1 MVSTP
6 SLLGRYPVRR
16 RLGAGAFATV
26 WLAHDEQLDSPV
38 AIKVLADNWTED
50 LHVRQRFLEE
60 GRFLRRVESPHVVS
74 VYDAGELPDGRPFLV
89 MSYADQGTL
98 ADRLELAPLTRA
110 QAVHVVAQAGAG
122 LHALHQ
128 RGVLHR
134 DIKPANVLFR
144 TVELDGHTRVTAM
157 LGDLGLGKA
166 MDMSSRLTM
175 IGGTPQFVAPEQARG
190 EALDARADQFSLAAV
205 TYLLL
210 AGRAP
215 YDHTSL
221 TAAAEP
227 APAPPMGGGLPDA
240 VEAVVHR
247 GLAVDREDRFPDVP
261 AFVAALTAAL
271 DETFDGA
278 DEPPAAWIPPD
289 PSLTRVAGLP
299 AAPGEVPGVGSSAGG
314 ASGTASAGAA
324 RPPMTPA
331 SRRRWAL
338 VGVVALVA
346 GLTGGWALE
355 RGTTTEQRLQDARGR
370 ISVTVPGPWTAA
382 VDAAGWRPPDSPRPA
397 PALSAGTTKGWNGDE
412 EPGHGVFLGLMRG
425 QDLPS
430 RVPWHPECADAR
442 SPQIDDVDGDQAM
455 TVLFTGC
462 PLDGRDDGVTVE
474 RVVQTTANQLL
485 WVQVRAADR
494 TTANLVLESVDVSGV

>member
-1 MVSTP
+1 MSTP
-6 SLLGRYPVRR
+6 SFLGRYPVRR
-16 RLGAGAFATV
+16 RIGAGAFATV
-26 WLAHDEQLDSPV
+26 WLAHDEQLDCPV

-110 QAVHVVAQAGAG
+110 QAVHVVAQVGAG

-134 DIKPANVLFR
+134 DVKPANVLFR
-144 TVELDGHTRVTAM
+144 TVELDGRTRVCAM

-175 IGGTPQFVAPEQARG
+175 IGGTPQFVAPEQAQG
-190 EALDARADQFSLAAV
+190 EALDPRADQFSLAAL

-221 TAAAEP
+221 TAAADP
-227 APAPPMGGGLPDA
+227 APAAPMGDGLPEA
-240 VEAVVHR
+240 VEEVVHR
-247 GLAVDREDRFPDVP
+247 GLAADREDRFPDVP
-261 AFVAALTAAL
+261 AYVAALGEAL
-271 DETFDGA
+271 DSTFEGA
-278 DEPPAAWIPPD
+278 DDAPTAWIPPD
-289 PSLTRVAGLP
+289 PALTHVSLGSLASGEITPGAVSS
-299 AAPGEVPGVGSSAGG
+299 GEVAR
-314 ASGTASAGAA
+314 AA
-324 RPPMTPA
+324 RPPADPA

-338 VGVVALVA
+338 VGAGALVL
-346 GLTGGWALE
+346 GLLGGYAAERAL
-355 RGTTTEQRLQDARGR
+355 TTEQLVQTEGGRL
-370 ISVTVPGPWTAA
+370 SVRVPERWTEA
-382 VDAAGWRPPDSPRPA
+382 VDKGRWTPPDSGRTS
-397 PALSAGTTKGWNGDE
+397 PALSAGTVAGWNDD
-412 EPGHGVFLGLMRG
+412 EPGHGVFLGVLRAN
-425 QDLPS
+425 DLPS
-430 RVPWHPECADAR
+430 RMPQHEECDDQDTPA
-442 SPQIDDVDGDQAM
+442 DVDQSL
-455 TVLFTGC
+455 TVTFTGC
-462 PLDGRDDGVTVE
+462 LLAGRDDGVTVE
-474 RVVQTTANQLL
+474 RVVQVTADQLL

-494 TTANLVLESVDVSGV
+494 DTARRVLDSVRFSGV

>member
-1 MVSTP
+1 VSGP
-6 SLLGRYPVRR
+6 SFLGRYPVRR

-26 WLAHDEQLDSPV
+26 WLAHDEQLDCPV

-50 LHVRQRFLEE
+50 IHVRQRFLEE

-110 QAVHVVAQAGAG
+110 QAVHVVGQVGAG

-134 DIKPANVLFR
+134 DVKPANVLFR
-144 TVELDGHTRVTAM
+144 TVELDGLTRVCAM

-190 EALDARADQFSLAAV
+190 EGLDARADQFSLAAL

-221 TAAAEP
+221 TAAADP
-227 APAPPMGGGLPDA
+227 APAAPMGGGLPEA
-240 VEAVVHR
+240 VEEVVHR
-247 GLAVDREDRFPDVP
+247 GLAGDREDRFPDVP
-261 AFVAALTAAL
+261 AYVAALMDAL
-271 DETFDGA
+271 DPTFEGA
-278 DEPPAAWIPPD
+278 DDAPTAWISPDPALTHVSSGSFGSASFGSGSFGSGSFAPAAAVPPD
-289 PSLTRVAGLP
+289 PAV
-299 AAPGEVPGVGSSAGG
+299 
-314 ASGTASAGAA
+314 
-324 RPPMTPA
+324 
-331 SRRRWAL
+331 RRRWAL
-338 VGVVALVA
+338 VGAGALVLGLVGGFA
-346 GLTGGWALE
+346 AERGLTSERVLE
-355 RGTTTEQRLQDARGR
+355 DASGT
-370 ISVTVPGPWTAA
+370 ISVRVPDRWAAA
-382 VDAAGWRPPDSPRPA
+382 VDADGWTPPDAEGPS
-397 PALSAGTTKGWNGDE
+397 PALSAGTAARWNGDAD
-412 EPGHGVFLGLMRG
+412 PGHGVFVGLLRAN
-425 QDLPS
+425 DLPT
-430 RVPWHPECADAR
+430 RLPQHEECEVR
-442 SPQIDDVDGDQAM
+442 GDPISVNQAGRNHSL
-455 TVLFTGC
+455 TVRFTGC

-474 RVVQTTANQLL
+474 RVEQVNADQLL

-494 TTANLVLESVDVSGV
+494 GTANRVLDSVELYGV

>member
-1 MVSTP
+1 MSTP

-16 RLGAGAFATV
+16 RIGAGAFATV

-98 ADRLELAPLTRA
+98 ADRLALSPLTRA
-110 QAVHVVAQAGAG
+110 QAVHVIGQVGAG

-134 DIKPANVLFR
+134 DVKPANVLFR
-144 TVELDGHTRVTAM
+144 TVELDGRTRVTAM
-157 LGDLGLGKA
+157 VGDLGLGKA

-190 EALDARADQFSLAAV
+190 EALDGRADQFSLAAL

-215 YDHTSL
+215 YDHASL
-221 TAAAEP
+221 TAAADPRP
-227 APAPPMGGGLPDA
+227 AAPMGGGLPEA

-247 GLAVDREDRFPDVP
+247 GLAADRDDRFPDVV
-261 AFVAALTAAL
+261 AYVAALNAAL
-271 DETFDGA
+271 GETVDVSVGGDDAPTAWNPFD
-278 DEPPAAWIPPD
+278 PT
-289 PSLTRVAGLP
+289 LTRVTGGPLAS
-299 AAPGEVPGVGSSAGG
+299 AEQSRAGG
-314 ASGTASAGAA
+314 AAEPG
-324 RPPMTPA
+324 

-338 VGVVALVA
+338 VGVAALVVGLA
-346 GLTGGWALE
+346 GGYAVQ
-355 RGTTTEQRLQDARGR
+355 RAAAPTEQRLEDASGR
-370 ISVTVPGPWTAA
+370 ISVTVPEPWTAT
-382 VDAAGWRPPDSPRPA
+382 VHRDGWRPPDSPDGSD
-397 PALSAGTTKGWNGDE
+397 ALSAGTGAAWNGSGE
-412 EPGHGVFLGLMRG
+412 RKRGHGVFVGLLPG
-425 QDLPS
+425 ADLPT
-430 RVPWHPECADAR
+430 RIPQHPECDGPD
-442 SPQIDDVDGDQAM
+442 SPDERTVDGDRSM

-462 PLDGRDDGVTVE
+462 RLAGRDDGVTVE
-474 RVVQTTANQLL
+474 RVVQTAANELL
-485 WVQVRAADR
+485 WVQVRAPDR
-494 TTANLVLESVDVSGV
+494 RTANEVLTSVDVRGV

>member
-1 MVSTP
+1 
-6 SLLGRYPVRR
+6 
-16 RLGAGAFATV
+16 
-26 WLAHDEQLDSPV
+26 
-38 AIKVLADNWTED
+38 
-50 LHVRQRFLEE
+50 
-60 GRFLRRVESPHVVS
+60 
-74 VYDAGELPDGRPFLV
+74 

-144 TVELDGHTRVTAM
+144 TVELDGHSRVTAM
-157 LGDLGLGKA
+157 VGDLGLGKA

-278 DEPPAAWIPPD
+278 DEPPAAWIPTD

-299 AAPGEVPGVGSSAGG
+299 APSGEAPAEVGSSAGG
-314 ASGTASAGAA
+314 PSGTAGTSSATAA
-324 RPPMTPA
+324 GVPMPPA
-331 SRRRWAL
+331 VRRRWAL
-338 VGVVALVA
+338 VGAAALVV

-355 RGTTTEQRLQDARGR
+355 RGLAAEERVVDASGT
-370 ISVTVPGPWTAA
+370 IAVTVPEPWTAA
-382 VDAAGWRPPDSPRPA
+382 VQDDGWTPPFSTREYSA
-397 PALSAGTTKGWNGDE
+397 ISAGTTPGWNEAED
-412 EPGHGVFLGLMRG
+412 PGHGVFVGLMRG
-425 QDLPS
+425 YDLPTTL
-430 RVPWHPECADAR
+430 PQHPECEDAR
-442 SPQIDDVDGDQAM
+442 PVVRNVRDQSM
-455 TVLFTGC
+455 TVVSTGC
-462 PLDGRDDGVTVE
+462 ADDGFTVE
-474 RVVQTTANQLL
+474 RVVQATADQLL
-485 WVQVRAADR
+485 WVQVRSADQR
-494 TTANLVLESVDVSGV
+494 TANRVLDSVELSGL

>member
-1 MVSTP
+1 MVSAP
-6 SLLGRYPVRR
+6 SFLGRYPVRR
-16 RLGAGAFATV
+16 RIGAGAFATV

-50 LHVRQRFLEE
+50 QHVRQRFLEE
-60 GRFLRRVESPHVVS
+60 GRFLRRVESPYVVS

-110 QAVHVVAQAGAG
+110 QAVHVVGQVGAG

-134 DIKPANVLFR
+134 DVKPANVLFR
-144 TVELDGHTRVTAM
+144 TVELDGRTQVSTM

-166 MDMSSRLTM
+166 MDMSSRLTL

-190 EALDARADQFSLAAV
+190 EGLDPRADQFSLAAL

-210 AGRAP
+210 AGRTP

-221 TAAAEP
+221 TAAADP
-227 APAPPMGGGLPDA
+227 GPAPPMGGGLPEE

-247 GLAVDREDRFPDVP
+247 GLAADRDERFPDVP
-261 AFVAALTAAL
+261 AYVSALTTAL
-271 DETFDGA
+271 GTPCDGA
-278 DEPPAAWIPPD
+278 DDAPTAWIPPD
-289 PSLTRVAGLP
+289 PTLTAVSGRPFVSGEAAAP
-299 AAPGEVPGVGSSAGG
+299 AAATAAHPGL
-314 ASGTASAGAA
+314 
-324 RPPMTPA
+324 
-331 SRRRWAL
+331 RRRWAL
-338 VGVVALVA
+338 VGVAALVLGLVA
-346 GLTGGWALE
+346 GYTLQRTSTDERVLE
-355 RGTTTEQRLQDARGR
+355 DASGR
-370 ISVTVPGPWTAA
+370 ISVTVPEPWTAA
-382 VDAAGWRPPDSPRPA
+382 VDADRWTPPDSTSDA
-397 PALSAGTTKGWNGDE
+397 PALSAGTRAGWDGDE
-412 EPGHGVFLGLMRG
+412 DPGHGVFVGLLGG
-425 QDLPS
+425 DDLPS

-442 SPQIDDVDGDQAM
+442 GTVDDVIDGDQSM

-462 PLDGRDDGVTVE
+462 PLEGREDGVTVE

-485 WVQVRAADR
+485 WVQVRAGDR
-494 TTANLVLESVDVSGV
+494 GTANRVLDSVDLSGV